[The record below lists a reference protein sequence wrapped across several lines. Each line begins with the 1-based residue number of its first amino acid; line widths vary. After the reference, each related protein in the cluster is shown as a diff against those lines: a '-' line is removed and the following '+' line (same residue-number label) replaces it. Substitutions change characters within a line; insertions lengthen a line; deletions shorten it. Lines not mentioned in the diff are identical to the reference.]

1 MRIRSLIQ
9 GGTVGGPVLFDR
21 GPKPDLFLFLM
32 RRRRPDPRWRR
43 RHRSCRGLG
52 RANPTEKIKS
62 RIQLFR
68 SLAATLASDAL
79 RIHRRNFAQAELGEK
94 RLRPG
99 SILFCLLTSAKTRTS
114 FKLGQLLP
122 KLPTERAFVRR
133 RSPAARRPPE
143 KTIRLRSHDP

>member
-1 MRIRSLIQ
+1 
-9 GGTVGGPVLFDR
+9 VLFDR

-32 RRRRPDPRWRR
+32 GVAGPI
-43 RHRSCRGLG
+43 
-52 RANPTEKIKS
+52 RAGAAGIGHAEVWGERTRQKRLNPGS
-62 RIQLFR
+62 NLFR
-68 SLAATLASDAL
+68 SLAATLARDAL

-133 RSPAARRPPE
+133 SVMQKLKVVQQNYRVEIAANLPC
-143 KTIRLRSHDP
+143 KSYLQIGTGDFQ